1 MLNTAFLPDGREFE
15 FWEQEEKYSC
25 ELHVDCKN
33 PVANDSNDG
42 SAERPFRTIQAAAEV
57 AEAGTRVLIHGG
69 VYREWVHPVHGGT
82 DAVHMISYEA
92 FGDGEV
98 CIKASEEVTGFT
110 QSIGWRLNQGFQM
123 ASKTE
128 NPVIWQYC
136 LQPELFM
143 GYNPFCAVNILHD
156 RLFIEYDKTDMTTYL
171 NRRGMVFCDGKPLKQ
186 VTLYYML
193 AEEEGTYWGGS
204 KRTNHS
210 FPSVE

>member
-1 MLNTAFLPDGREFE
+1 MLNTASLPDGREFE

-98 CIKASEEVTGFT
+98 CIRHRK
-110 QSIGWRLNQGFQM
+110 Q
-123 ASKTE
+123 
-128 NPVIWQYC
+128 
-136 LQPELFM
+136 LQ
-143 GYNPFCAVNILHD
+143 ALH
-156 RLFIEYDKTDMTTYL
+156 K
-171 NRRGMVFCDGKPLKQ
+171 V
-186 VTLYYML
+186 
-193 AEEEGTYWGGS
+193 
-204 KRTNHS
+204 
-210 FPSVE
+210 SVGV